1 MEEFPSS
8 SSKAPA
14 VSAPVSVPVTVSTAP
29 ATVVVSASPVT
40 VPVSGIVSVA
50 PVTFTGSVFPAI
62 VNAPAPATVTAS
74 SAMVTATVPTTVSA
88 PVPTSS
94 SGIVPSF
101 QVSANPSTASSDH
114 DFPKFSGDQ
123 DTVDSKSRAYI
134 RKCMTKEISGVD
146 IDVLRTWSS
155 NNTAHFSSWMIKNC
169 NIPERFKGFSLEMA
183 GHLGKEFKGQ

>member
-1 MEEFPSS
+1 M
-8 SSKAPA
+8 
-14 VSAPVSVPVTVSTAP
+14 SAAP
-29 ATVVVSASPVT
+29 ATVTVSASPVT
-40 VPVSGIVSVA
+40 VPVSAIVSVA
-50 PVTFTGSVFPAI
+50 PVTVT
-62 VNAPAPATVTAS
+62 APAPATVL
-74 SAMVTATVPTTVSA
+74 P

-94 SGIVPSF
+94 SGIVPTS
-101 QVSANPSTASSDH
+101 QVFPSTASSDH
-114 DFPKFSGDQ
+114 NFPKFSGDQ

-155 NNTAHFSSWMIKNC
+155 KNTAHFSSWIIKNY

>member
-1 MEEFPSS
+1 MGSEMCIRD
-8 SSKAPA
+8 
-14 VSAPVSVPVTVSTAP
+14 
-29 ATVVVSASPVT
+29 SPVT
-40 VPVSGIVSVA
+40 V
-50 PVTFTGSVFPAI
+50 TGSVSRAI
-62 VNAPAPATVTAS
+62 VTAPAPATVTAS
-74 SAMVTATVPTTVSA
+74 SAMVTATVPTTVTA

-94 SGIVPSF
+94 SGIVPTS
-101 QVSANPSTASSDH
+101 QVSVTPSTASSDH

-155 NNTAHFSSWMIKNC
+155 KNTAHFSSWMIKNY
-169 NIPERFKGFSLEMA
+169 NITERFKGFSLEMA